1 MSNDA
6 ILPLLTYTIFKHLS
20 LGEIIFGEEKNHL
33 INPEFSPSKWASGI
47 STIPT
52 PGSKNPWL
60 SKPLV
65 HIIFQSTK
73 THAFFIAMVSNA
85 TEMQVACADF
95 RQQLHIQNWDLLES
109 LCHQSA
115 IILTTLR
122 RIKSCWWSI
131 ETHQLP
137 NAHHICSF
145 LLSLLGKKKWRLLY
159 KN

>member
-73 THAFFIAMVSNA
+73 THAFSIAMVSNA
-85 TEMQVACADF
+85 TEMQVAWADF

-122 RIKSCWWSI
+122 RINSCWWSI